1 MWLENMNKNELTGVI
16 LIDLRKAFDLVNHG
30 ILLNKLK
37 IYQCDQNAVNWFESY
52 LSDRKQK
59 VVFEGYESDTK
70 IVKSGVPQGSV
81 LGPLFFLIFMN
92 DLHLGLQH
100 GISLDMYADDS
111 TICASGR
118 NITSVEQK
126 LNQCTPEIVNW
137 CKHNKMVINTEKTK
151 SMLITTYQKRA
162 TLKDQ
167 ALRVCIDDT
176 TIEHSTSEK
185 LLGLIVDQ
193 NLTWNSHV
201 KRVHL
206 QTSRNIALLRRIKN
220 FLPLESRI
228 LFYNSFIQPY
238 LDYCSAVWDTCPN
251 STSLHK
257 LQKRAARIILDKHY
271 LEHSTPLF
279 KKLNW
284 IPLPLRFKYRTAT
297 LMFRDYTF

>member
-1 MWLENMNKNELTGVI
+1 
-16 LIDLRKAFDLVNHG
+16 
-30 ILLNKLK
+30 
-37 IYQCDQNAVNWFESY
+37 
-52 LSDRKQK
+52 
-59 VVFEGYESDTK
+59 
-70 IVKSGVPQGSV
+70 
-81 LGPLFFLIFMN
+81 
-92 DLHLGLQH
+92 
-100 GISLDMYADDS
+100 
-111 TICASGR
+111 
-118 NITSVEQK
+118 
-126 LNQCTPEIVNW
+126 
-137 CKHNKMVINTEKTK
+137 
-151 SMLITTYQKRA
+151 MLITTYQKRA

-176 TIEHSTSEK
+176 AIEHSTSEK

-297 LMFRDYTF
+297 LMFKVVNNSAPNYLMKLFKPVKHIQKRASRSTNLNNFYLPFPRIECFKSSFAYKAAKIWNDLPKDIKDTNVLENFKTKLYNFFVNQF